1 MGTVWFFGNV
11 RPYQTGCSRT
21 AGHWISEKPE
31 GLFLLAAP
39 WLWKG
44 CGVVL
49 DGEDGDFVV
58 LVVVEVSWVYAGVG
72 DDVWYFVEA
81 GKAGEGSF
89 VEFSFV
95 GQEVDLE
102 GILYQVV
109 VKRQLGPVD
118 DGVSVVEVDAVYRD
132 EDFVEV

>member
-1 MGTVWFFGNV
+1 MVW
-11 RPYQTGCSRT
+11 
-21 AGHWISEKPE
+21 W
-31 GLFLLAAP
+31 
-39 WLWKG
+39 
-44 CGVVL
+44 L

-81 GKAGEGSF
+81 GKVGEGSF

-102 GILYQVV
+102 GVLYQVV
-109 VKRQLGPVD
+109 VKGQLGPVD